1 MFSIDEIHS
10 KNISPILITNA
21 KTQTKRGL
29 ILYSNANGIT
39 ALKNHVYVN
48 HCMIAKIFLNK
59 IKK

>member
-1 MFSIDEIHS
+1 MFSIDEMHFF
-10 KNISPILITNA
+10 NTSPILITNA

-48 HCMIAKIFLNK
+48 HFIIAKIF
-59 IKK
+59 

>member
-1 MFSIDEIHS
+1 MFSIDEMHFF
-10 KNISPILITNA
+10 NTSPILITNA

-48 HCMIAKIFLNK
+48 HCMIAKIF
-59 IKK
+59 